1 MYASNL
7 YIMKTAMTIAGVD
20 SGGGAGIAADLKTFS
35 ALGVHGTC
43 VITSLTAQNTKGVLN
58 SLDTPLDFIKEQF
71 DAITSDIKIDYA
83 KTGMLSSPDIV
94 RMVAGLIKKE
104 KLSLVID
111 PVIAAEA
118 GGTLL
123 ADAAVGVLIDELIPL
138 SDVITPNIHEAQRLS
153 GIRIKDIKEAQKA
166 ARKIYELGAN
176 AVIVTGGHLKG
187 TDVLFSNEEFTLIE
201 GKLIKGGT
209 HGSGCTHSAAITAQL
224 AKGMPLLEAAR
235 YAKEFVEQAIS
246 RSIAIGEGAAPVN
259 QLGSVLAEAGKYQV
273 LKNVG
278 EAVELI
284 ENSREFSDLIPEVG
298 CNIAMGIQEA
308 SSVFDVAAVSGRIV
322 RLKKAPHA
330 VGCVSFGASS
340 HIARI
345 VLTAMHYDNFMRAAI
360 NIRYSEEAILACEEL
375 RFSVGSFS
383 REDEPQ
389 GVSTM
394 EWGVSDAIKRAGKIP
409 DVIYDK
415 GGVGKE
421 AMIRVIGHDA
431 VEVAGKALR
440 IAGKIKAK

>member
-1 MYASNL
+1 M
-7 YIMKTAMTIAGVD
+7 MKTVMTIAGVD

-58 SLDTPLDFIKEQF
+58 SLDTPVDFIKEQF
-71 DAITSDIKIDYA
+71 DAITGDIKIDYA

-94 RMVAGLIKKE
+94 RMIAGLIIKE
-104 KLSLVID
+104 KISLVID

-123 ADAAVGVLIDELIPL
+123 ADDAVSVLIEELIPL
-138 SDVITPNIHEAQRLS
+138 ADVITPNIHEAQRLS
-153 GIRIKDIKEAQKA
+153 GIRIKDIRDARKA
-166 ARKIYELGAN
+166 ARKIYELGAK

-187 TDVLFSNEEFTLIE
+187 TDVLYSNEEFTLIE

-224 AKGMPLLEAAR
+224 AKGAPFVDAAR
-235 YAKEFVEQAIS
+235 FAKEFVEQAIL
-246 RSIAIGEGAAPVN
+246 RSIAIGKGAAPVN
-259 QLGSVLAEAGKYQV
+259 QSGYVLAEAGKYHV
-273 LKNVG
+273 LKNVT

-284 ENSREFSDLIPEVG
+284 ENSKEFSDLIPEVG
-298 CNIAMGIQEA
+298 CNVAMGIQDA

-330 VGCVSFGASS
+330 VGCVAFGASS

-345 VLTAMHYDNFMRAAI
+345 VLTAMHYNNSMRAAI
-360 NIRYSEEAILACEEL
+360 NIRYSEEAILACKEL
-375 RFSVGSFS
+375 GFCVGSFS

-394 EWGVSDAIKRAGKIP
+394 EWGVSDAIRRAGKIP
-409 DVIYDK
+409 DVIFDK

-421 AMIRVIGHDA
+421 AMIRVIGCDA

-440 IAGKIKAK
+440 IAGKMMPK

>member
-7 YIMKTAMTIAGVD
+7 YMMKTAMTIAGVD

-58 SLDTPLDFIKEQF
+58 SLDTPVDFIKEQF
-71 DAITSDIKIDYA
+71 DAITGDIKIDYA

-111 PVIAAEA
+111 PVISAEA

-123 ADAAVGVLIDELIPL
+123 ADGAVSFLIEELIPL
-138 SDVITPNIHEAQRLS
+138 ADVITPNINEAQRLS
-153 GIRIKDIKEAQKA
+153 GIRIKDLREAQKA
-166 ARKIYELGAN
+166 ARKIYELGAK

-187 TDVLFSNEEFTLIE
+187 TDILYSNEEFSLIE

-224 AKGMPLLEAAR
+224 AKGAPLVDAAR
-235 YAKEFVEQAIS
+235 FAKYFVEQAIL
-246 RSIAIGEGAAPVN
+246 RSIAIGKGAAPVN
-259 QLGSVLAEAGKYQV
+259 QSGYVLAEAGKYQV
-273 LKNVG
+273 LKNVT

-284 ENSREFSDLIPEVG
+284 ENSKEFSVLIPEVG
-298 CNIAMGIQEA
+298 CNIAMGIQDA
-308 SSVFDVAAVSGRIV
+308 SSVSDVAAVSGRIV
-322 RLKKAPHA
+322 RLKRAPHA
-330 VGCVSFGASS
+330 VGCVAFGASS

-345 VLTAMHYDNFMRAAI
+345 VLTTMHYNNSMRAAI
-360 NIRYSEEAILACEEL
+360 NIKYSEEAIRTCEEL
-375 RFSVGSFS
+375 GLSIESFS
-383 REDEPQ
+383 REDEPE

-394 EWGVSDAIKRAGKIP
+394 EWGVSDAIRRAGKMP

-421 AMIRVIGHDA
+421 AMIRVIGNDA
-431 VEVAGKALR
+431 VDVSGKALQ
-440 IAGKIKAK
+440 IAGKMMIK

>member
-1 MYASNL
+1 MYANNL
-7 YIMKTAMTIAGVD
+7 YMMKTAMTIAGVD
-20 SGGGAGIAADLKTFS
+20 SSGGAGIAADLKTFS
-35 ALGVHGTC
+35 ALGIHGTC
-43 VITSLTAQNTKGVLN
+43 VITSLTAQNTKGLLN
-58 SLDTPLDFIKEQF
+58 YLDTPVNFIKEQF
-71 DAITSDIKIDYA
+71 DAITSDIKIDCA

-111 PVIAAEA
+111 PVMSAEA

-123 ADAAVGVLIDELIPL
+123 TDTAVKILIEELIPL
-138 SDVITPNIHEAQRLS
+138 SVVITPNIHEAQRLS
-153 GIRIKDIKEAQKA
+153 GIKIKDVGDACKA
-166 ARKIYELGAN
+166 ARKIYELGAK

-187 TDVLFSNEEFTLIE
+187 TDILYSNEEFYLIE

-224 AKGMPLLEAAR
+224 AKGTPLLEAAR
-235 YAKEFVEQAIS
+235 LAKVFIEQAIL
-246 RSIAIGEGAAPVN
+246 RSISIGKGAAPVN
-259 QLGSVLAEAGKYQV
+259 QLGSILVEAGKYQV
-273 LKNVG
+273 LKNLG

-284 ENSREFSDLIPEVG
+284 EKSWEFSDLIPEVG
-298 CNIAMGIQEA
+298 CNIAMGTQDA
-308 SSVFDVAAVSGRIV
+308 VSVSDVAAVSGRIV

-330 VGCVSFGASS
+330 VGCVAFGASS

-345 VLTAMHYDNFMRAAI
+345 VLTAMHYNNFMRAAI
-360 NIRYSEEAILACEEL
+360 NIRYSDEAILACEQL
-375 RFSVGSFS
+375 GLTMASFS
-383 REDEPQ
+383 REDEPE
-389 GVSTM
+389 GFSTM
-394 EWGVSDAIKRAGKIP
+394 EWGVSDAIMRVGKIP

-431 VEVAGKALR
+431 VEVAGRAIR
-440 IAGKIKAK
+440 IGGEMITK

>member
-1 MYASNL
+1 
-7 YIMKTAMTIAGVD
+7 
-20 SGGGAGIAADLKTFS
+20 
-35 ALGVHGTC
+35 
-43 VITSLTAQNTKGVLN
+43 
-58 SLDTPLDFIKEQF
+58 LDTPVDFIKEQF

-94 RMVAGLIKKE
+94 RKVAGLIKKE

-123 ADAAVGVLIDELIPL
+123 ADEAVGVMIEELIPL
-138 SDVITPNIHEAQRLS
+138 SDVITPNIHEAQKLS
-153 GIRIKDIKEAQKA
+153 GIMIKDIKDAQKA
-166 ARKIYELGAN
+166 ARKISELGAK

-187 TDVLFSNEEFTLIE
+187 TDVLYFNEEFSLIE
-201 GKLIKGGT
+201 GKLIQGGT

-224 AKGMPLLEAAR
+224 GKGAPLVEAAR
-235 YAKEFVEQAIS
+235 FAKYFVEQAIS

-259 QLGSVLAEAGKYQV
+259 QLGSVLAEAGKYHV

-284 ENSREFSDLIPEVG
+284 KNSKAFSDLIPEVG

-330 VGCVSFGASS
+330 VGCVEFGASS

-345 VLTAMHYDNFMRAAI
+345 VLTAMHYNNFKRAAF
-360 NIRYSEEAILACEEL
+360 NIRYSEEAIMACEEL
-375 RFSVGSFS
+375 GFCVESFS

-389 GVSTM
+389 GLSTM
-394 EWGVSDAIKRAGKIP
+394 EWGVSDAIRRAGKIP

-421 AMIRVIGHDA
+421 AMIRIIGRDA

-440 IAGKIKAK
+440 IAGKMMPI

>member
-7 YIMKTAMTIAGVD
+7 YMMKTAMTIAGVD
-20 SGGGAGIAADLKTFS
+20 SGGGAGIAADLKTFA

-43 VITSLTAQNTKGVLN
+43 VITSLTAQNTKGILN
-58 SLDTPLDFIKEQF
+58 SLDTPVDFIKEQF

-104 KLSLVID
+104 KISLVID
-111 PVIAAEA
+111 PVISAEA
-118 GGTLL
+118 GGMLL
-123 ADAAVGVLIDELIPL
+123 ADEAVVVLIEELLPF
-138 SDVITPNIHEAQRLS
+138 SYVITPNIHEAQRLS
-153 GIRIKDIKEAQKA
+153 GIRIKDIGDAKKA
-166 ARKIYELGAN
+166 ARKIYELGAKS
-176 AVIVTGGHLKG
+176 VIITGGHLKG
-187 TDVLFSNEEFTLIE
+187 TDVLYSNEEFSFIE

-209 HGSGCTHSAAITAQL
+209 HGSGCTHSAAITAEL
-224 AKGMPLLEAAR
+224 AKGTPLKEAAR

-246 RSIAIGEGAAPVN
+246 RSIMIGEGAAPVN
-259 QLGSVLAEAGKYQV
+259 QLGSTLAEAGKYLV

-278 EAVELI
+278 EAVEMI

-298 CNIAMGIQEA
+298 CNIAMGIHDA
-308 SSVFDVAAVSGRIV
+308 SSVSDVAAISGRIV
-322 RLKKAPHA
+322 RLKRAPHA
-330 VGCVSFGASS
+330 VGCVAFGASS

-345 VLTAMHYDNFMRAAI
+345 VLTAMHYNIFMRAAI
-360 NIRYSEEAILACEEL
+360 NIRYSEEAILACGEL
-375 RFSVGSFS
+375 GLSVESFR
-383 REDEPQ
+383 REDEPE

-394 EWGVSDAIKRAGKIP
+394 EWGVSDAIGRAGKIP

-421 AMIRVIGHDA
+421 AMIRVIGRDA
-431 VEVAGKALR
+431 VEVAGRAIR
-440 IAGKIKAK
+440 IAGKIMTK